1 MDILAKWVDYYKKHS
16 QKSFINKYTLT
27 VLAFVVW
34 LSLFDK
40 YSFSTQYELSQTV
53 NELQNQKTNYQK
65 QLEEA
70 IVERK
75 TMNNDIEK
83 YGREK
88 YLFHREGEEII
99 LIK

>member
-1 MDILAKWVDYYKKHS
+1 MKSKWFDYYKKHS
-16 QKSFINKYTLT
+16 QKSLVNKYSVT

-53 NELQNQKTNYQK
+53 NELESQKSNYQE

-70 IVERK
+70 IVERN
-75 TMNNDIEK
+75 TMNSDIEK